1 MTGSVKTHYD
11 NLKVARNAPPEVIR
25 AAYKVLAQKYHPDL
39 NPGNADSARIMKLVN
54 VAYDT
59 LSDPTQR
66 REHDAWIAEQERPD
80 DRADEMREASVGE
93 QMRSS
98 YGADIPRSQ
107 QNQWRAANAPAS
119 RQVYKRPI
127 VAAGIV
133 LLSRAREFFRTGLN
147 LVVSAFVVLMW
158 LSLVI
163 LIAGVVLEKMS
174 DIRSPATQT
183 PTPARTPTALA
194 PAPLKSPK
202 YARSAVAPNGSPW
215 PSTPGYVH
223 GYPVANH
230 SGRSSLTID
239 NRQGGSDVFVK
250 VHALAGENEGVNVRH
265 FYIPSGGTVR
275 ASQLSPGEYD
285 IRYQALDDGTLTRSE
300 SFVLSET
307 IDGDDIRYSNMTLTI
322 YRVKNGNSKSYPLAA
337 SDF

>member
-1 MTGSVKTHYD
+1 MTRSVKTHYD
-11 NLKVARNAPPEVIR
+11 NLRVARNAPPEVIR
-25 AAYKVLAQKYHPDL
+25 AAYKVLARKYHPDL

-66 REHDAWIAEQERPD
+66 REHDAWIEEQERPY
-80 DRADEMREASVGE
+80 AHANEMREASVGE

-107 QNQWRAANAPAS
+107 QNQWRTATTPAP
-119 RQVYKRPI
+119 QKNYMEPI
-127 VAAGIV
+127 VAAGTALMSKVRDFFSIAYNLLIAAAVVIVGASFIAGAIV
-133 LLSRAREFFRTGLN
+133 L
-147 LVVSAFVVLMW
+147 VSEQVKSIKSSAP
-158 LSLVI
+158 
-163 LIAGVVLEKMS
+163 
-174 DIRSPATQT
+174 SPQPSAITAQPTIQKYKRPAVT
-183 PTPARTPTALA
+183 P
-194 PAPLKSPK
+194 SG
-202 YARSAVAPNGSPW
+202 YPW
-215 PSTPGYVH
+215 PTTAGYVT
-223 GYPVANH
+223 GYPVANR

-250 VHALAGENEGVNVRH
+250 VHALAGENEGGNVRH
-265 FYIPSGGTVR
+265 FYIPSGGMVR
-275 ASQLSPGEYD
+275 ASQLSPGGYD

-300 SFVLSET
+300 PFVLSET
-307 IDGDDIRYSNMTLTI
+307 LDGDVVRYSNMTLTI